1 MDEETAKLFPT
12 VNPNINEV
20 IEREKA
26 IDGEEVIM
34 EDEQPEEKSTQK
46 DMFVN
51 KKTKPKKNV
60 KFEVGEKKEK
70 KDKYAHLAA
79 ARQKG
84 IETRRRKAAERKALK
99 EAEKKRKEEERQ
111 AKREATMERNRQK
124 AKERYY
130 KQKQQKQNIPEKI
143 YKETKPQ
150 RNQQNI
156 SQQVN
161 NPANH
166 MDFNTFAKYMMKYEN
181 MKEAYNKQKNKKT
194 VEKREPV
201 KTKPIPQYNSPN
213 YPLAHLYNPNLRNT
227 SNYNF

>member
-34 EDEQPEEKSTQK
+34 QEEQPEEKSTQK

-51 KKTKPKKNV
+51 KKIKPKKNV

-130 KQKQQKQNIPEKI
+130 KQKQKKQSIPEKI

-150 RNQQNI
+150 PNYTNI
-156 SQQVN
+156 TEQVN
-161 NPANH
+161 NTQ

-181 MKEAYNKQKNKKT
+181 MKEAYNKQKSKK
-194 VEKREPV
+194 KIEPKKEPI

-227 SNYNF
+227 NKYNF